1 MLFRSTLLTAL
12 LVAACA
18 RPSSVSGPAPEND
31 AAAIRA
37 VLDSTAAGW
46 NRGDLSRYLWAYVDS
61 ATAMGANGP
70 ERGVGAIEGQMR
82 RGFWRTGR
90 PVQTLHY
97 EHVEVR
103 MLGDQHAL
111 VTGQYVL
118 TGGGQPQRTG
128 WFTTVWMRTPA
139 GWRMM
144 HDHS

>member
-1 MLFRSTLLTAL
+1 MPLRTAL
-12 LVAACA
+12 LITLLITACA
-18 RPSSVSGPAPEND
+18 RTPATNTPAPQT
-31 AAAIRA
+31 AAADIRA